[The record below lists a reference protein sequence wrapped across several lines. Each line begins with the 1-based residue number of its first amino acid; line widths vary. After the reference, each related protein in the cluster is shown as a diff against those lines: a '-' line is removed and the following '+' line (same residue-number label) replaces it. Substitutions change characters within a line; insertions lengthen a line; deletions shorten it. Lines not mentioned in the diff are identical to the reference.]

1 MKKLYS
7 LLVLLYLLFCF
18 DSCKQKEAFELR
30 GELTDLSLD
39 TLWVVFDDPEIRL
52 DTLFPQGGKFTYTFT
67 PDTLQLFRL
76 VDTNGNYLPVFADKG
91 WEVTVKGSLA
101 SPQVKGEGPNRD
113 YQEFLS
119 RAKTLQGD
127 SIALAHWAE
136 EFVRQHPSSFASAYV
151 IDQYFVQTPQ
161 PDVEKVRGLIN
172 PLRGEVKD
180 SHLLSM
186 ILQTISQRKSDN
198 DTEYLSYFSCK
209 DRNGKYISWTENK
222 ENYIL
227 INFWASWDKG
237 SMAERD
243 SLMKSCQRLPK
254 EKFRVVNFS
263 LDYEKKAWLDACKK
277 DTDFWV
283 EVCDYA
289 GWENSLIKQQRIA
302 CIPAN
307 ILISRNRKILAT
319 NLYGEELYNK
329 VLQLID
335 EEKDKK

>member
-1 MKKLYS
+1 
-7 LLVLLYLLFCF
+7 
-18 DSCKQKEAFELR
+18 
-30 GELTDLSLD
+30 
-39 TLWVVFDDPEIRL
+39 
-52 DTLFPQGGKFTYTFT
+52 
-67 PDTLQLFRL
+67 
-76 VDTNGNYLPVFADKG
+76 
-91 WEVTVKGSLA
+91 
-101 SPQVKGEGPNRD
+101 
-113 YQEFLS
+113 
-119 RAKTLQGD
+119 
-127 SIALAHWAE
+127 
-136 EFVRQHPSSFASAYV
+136 
-151 IDQYFVQTPQ
+151 
-161 PDVEKVRGLIN
+161 
-172 PLRGEVKD
+172 
-180 SHLLSM
+180 
-186 ILQTISQRKSDN
+186 
-198 DTEYLSYFSCK
+198 
-209 DRNGKYISWTENK
+209 
-222 ENYIL
+222 
-227 INFWASWDKG
+227 
-237 SMAERD
+237 MAERD